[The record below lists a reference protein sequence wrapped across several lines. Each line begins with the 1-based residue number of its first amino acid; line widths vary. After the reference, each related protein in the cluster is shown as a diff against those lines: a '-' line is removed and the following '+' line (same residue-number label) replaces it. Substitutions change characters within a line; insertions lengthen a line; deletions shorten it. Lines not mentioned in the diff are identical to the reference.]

1 MFYDCEKVEKTI
13 WFSALFIFKRQP
25 AWQVQK
31 GEGVGEGG
39 KHKREKGRSLT
50 LSPQSLGPWGGA
62 SPYKILLGTPRVIS
76 TKCFLPCL
84 AEKQVGS

>member
-39 KHKREKGRSLT
+39 KHEREKGREPYPLSPILGTLGRSLT
-50 LSPQSLGPWGGA
+50 
-62 SPYKILLGTPRVIS
+62 I
-76 TKCFLPCL
+76 
-84 AEKQVGS
+84 